1 MNIEIKTDM
10 RCFQIRH
17 IWVDG
22 TRVGI
27 VGAITKDLP
36 VPPVVLCEQAT
47 EAVRHAIAK
56 KVFELDGQ
64 RHLFF
69 VDPPPP
75 IPERYLLRK
84 AMA

>member
-1 MNIEIKTDM
+1 M
-10 RCFQIRH
+10 RCFQLRH

-36 VPPVVLCEQAT
+36 EPPVVLCEQAT
-47 EAVRHAIAK
+47 EAVRHTISE
-56 KVFELDGQ
+56 KVFEQDG
-64 RHLFF
+64 RRGLFF
-69 VDPPPP
+69 VNPPPA